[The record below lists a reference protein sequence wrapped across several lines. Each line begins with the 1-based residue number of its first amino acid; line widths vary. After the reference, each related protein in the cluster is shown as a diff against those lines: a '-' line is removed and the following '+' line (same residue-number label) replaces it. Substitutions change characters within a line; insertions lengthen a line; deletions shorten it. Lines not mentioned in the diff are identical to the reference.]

1 MFEKVNQWHPDKVAD
16 RIAGAIV
23 DYAYAVAENPHIAV
37 EVLIGHGHGMAI
49 IETDVDEKLLAHIT
63 EHTESIFGVKL
74 DQVIFVP
81 QDKHLNDNQRD
92 GIRCGD
98 NGIFR
103 GCPVTKPQRLL
114 TNFAKRFNT
123 DGKYLITCDCSY
135 ITVCQSSA
143 TDQSIQGHIHDIER
157 LAGNSID
164 YTINPIGSWSGGLD
178 VDTGATNR
186 KLGSDMGD
194 AVTGGGLHGK
204 DLSKADV
211 SVNIYL
217 HIIAQLRGHVVE
229 AMCDIGDED
238 ITILDTETDRTTTV
252 PYAEVV
258 RTAKEYIDSIG
269 GFEKF
274 AEWGLIR

>member
-1 MFEKVNQWHPDKVAD
+1 MFEKVNKWHPDKVAD
-16 RIAGAIV
+16 RVAGAIV
-23 DYAYAVAENPHIAV
+23 DKAYELMAEPHIAV
-37 EVLIGHGHGMAI
+37 EVLLGHDHGLI
-49 IETDVDEKLLAHIT
+49 IVETDISQKTFLDGMIKELSPVPNT
-63 EHTESIFGVKL
+63 EV
-74 DQVIFVP
+74 VYVP
-81 QDKHLNDNQRD
+81 QDKHLNDNQK
-92 GIRCGD
+92 GTVRCGD

-103 GCPVTKPQRLL
+103 GCPVTKPQKLL
-114 TNFAKRFNT
+114 TNFAKRFNS
-123 DGKYLITCDCSY
+123 DGKYLITDDCSS
-135 ITVCQSSA
+135 ITVCQSN
-143 TDQSIQGHIHDIER
+143 TPDEFIEEQLVDIQN
-157 LAGNSID
+157 LAGRHID
-164 YTINPIGSWSGGLD
+164 TIINPLGSWTGGLD

-252 PYAEVV
+252 PYVEVV
-258 RTAKEYIDSIG
+258 RTAKEYVDSIG
-269 GFEKF
+269 GFEKL

>member
-1 MFEKVNQWHPDKVAD
+1 MFEKVNKWHPDKVAD

-49 IETDVDEKLLAHIT
+49 IETDVDEKSLDHIA
-63 EHTESIFGVKL
+63 EHTESTFGAKL

-81 QDKHLNDNQRD
+81 QDKHLNDNQK
-92 GIRCGD
+92 GAIRCGD
-98 NGIFR
+98 NGIFC
-103 GCPVTKPQRLL
+103 GCPVTKPQKLL
-114 TNFAKRFNT
+114 TNFAKRFNS
-123 DGKYLITCDCSY
+123 DGKYLITSDCSS

-143 TDQSIQGHIHDIER
+143 TDEFIEKQIADIET
-157 LAGNSID
+157 LAGRRID
-164 YTINPIGSWSGGLD
+164 DTINPLGAWSGGLN

-217 HIIAQLRGHVVE
+217 HIIAQLREHVVE
-229 AMCDIGDED
+229 AMCNIGDEY
-238 ITILDTETDRTTTV
+238 ITVMDTETGISTTAQ
-252 PYAEVV
+252 YAEVV
-258 RTAKEYIDSIG
+258 RTAKEYVDSIG
-269 GFEKF
+269 GFEKL

>member
-1 MFEKVNQWHPDKVAD
+1 MFEKVNKYHPDKVAD
-16 RIAGAIV
+16 RVAGAIV
-23 DYAYAVAENPHIAV
+23 DKAYELSAEPHIAV
-37 EVLIGHGHGMAI
+37 EVLLGHGHGLI
-49 IETDVDEKLLAHIT
+49 IVETDVSHELLTDDIIRELSPVPNT
-63 EHTESIFGVKL
+63 EVL
-74 DQVIFVP
+74 FVP
-81 QDKHLNDNQRD
+81 QDKHLNDNQK
-92 GIRCGD
+92 GAIRCGD

-103 GCPVTKPQRLL
+103 GCPVTKPQKLL
-114 TNFAKRFNT
+114 TNFAKRFDT
-123 DGKYLITCDCSY
+123 DGKYLITGNCAI

-143 TDQSIQGHIHDIER
+143 TDQYILSHIHDIER
-157 LAGNSID
+157 LAGNNID
-164 YTINPIGSWSGGLD
+164 YTINPIGSWAGGLD

-238 ITILDTETDRTTTV
+238 ITVLDTETDRTTTV

>member
-1 MFEKVNQWHPDKVAD
+1 MFEKVNKWHPDKVAD
-16 RIAGAIV
+16 RVAGAIV
-23 DYAYAVAENPHIAV
+23 DKAYALSAEPHVAA
-37 EVLIGHGHGMAI
+37 EVLLGHDHGLI
-49 IETDVDEKLLAHIT
+49 IVETDVSRKTFFDGMIKELSPVPNT
-63 EHTESIFGVKL
+63 EV
-74 DQVIFVP
+74 VFVP
-81 QDKHLNDNQRD
+81 QDKHLNNNQK
-92 GIRCGD
+92 GAIRCGD

-103 GCPVTKPQRLL
+103 GCPVTKPQKLL
-114 TNFAKRFNT
+114 TNFAKRFNS
-123 DGKYLITCDCSY
+123 DGKYLVTDDCSS
-135 ITVCQSSA
+135 ITVCQSDT
-143 TDQSIQGHIHDIER
+143 TDEFIKEQLVDIQK
-157 LAGNSID
+157 LSGNRID
-164 YTINPIGSWSGGLD
+164 AIINPLGSWDGGLD

-217 HIIAQLRGHVVE
+217 HIIAQLREHVVE
-229 AMCDIGDED
+229 AMCNIGDEY
-238 ITILDTETDRTTTV
+238 ITVMDTETGRSTTV

>member
-1 MFEKVNQWHPDKVAD
+1 MFEKVNKWHPDKIAD

-23 DYAYAVAENPHIAV
+23 DKAYALSAEPHVAA
-37 EVLIGHGHGMAI
+37 EVLLGHDHGLI
-49 IETDVDEKLLAHIT
+49 IVETDVSRKTFFDGMIKELSPVPNT
-63 EHTESIFGVKL
+63 EV
-74 DQVIFVP
+74 VFVP
-81 QDKHLNDNQRD
+81 QDKHLNNNQK
-92 GIRCGD
+92 GAIRCGD

-103 GCPVTKPQRLL
+103 GCPVTKPQKLL
-114 TNFAKRFNT
+114 TNFAKRFNS
-123 DGKYLITCDCSY
+123 DGKYLVTDDCSS
-135 ITVCQSSA
+135 ITVCQSDT
-143 TDQSIQGHIHDIER
+143 TDEFIEEQLIDIQN
-157 LAGNSID
+157 LAGNRID
-164 YTINPIGSWSGGLD
+164 AIINPLGSWDGGLD

-217 HIIAQLRGHVVE
+217 HIIAQLCEHVVE
-229 AMCDIGDED
+229 AMCNIGDEY
-238 ITILDTETDRTTTV
+238 ITVMDTETGRSITV